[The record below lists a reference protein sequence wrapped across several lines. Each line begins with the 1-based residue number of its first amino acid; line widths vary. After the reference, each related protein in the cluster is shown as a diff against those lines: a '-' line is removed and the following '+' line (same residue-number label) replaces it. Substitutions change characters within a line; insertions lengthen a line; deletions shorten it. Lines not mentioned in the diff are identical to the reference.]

1 MTDDSPN
8 PTPSGRDARVPV
20 AVLISGRGS
29 NLEALIDAARDADY
43 PARIVLVVS
52 NKADAAGLNHAQAA
66 GIATRVIPHRDF
78 PNREA
83 FDAALDAVLREAGVQ
98 YVCLA
103 GFMRLLT
110 PGFVAAWQD
119 RILNIH
125 PALLPA
131 FRGLDTH
138 ARALAAGVR
147 FSGCT
152 AHLVRAEMDDG
163 PIIAQAVVPVL
174 PDDDAERLAA
184 RVLAAEHRC
193 LPMALALLAAGHVV
207 VDGQRAHVHAK
218 PAIDAG
224 LFNPRLDSD
233 KFG

>member
-1 MTDDSPN
+1 MGAVSTETEP
-8 PTPSGRDARVPV
+8 DARVPV

-29 NLEALIDAARDADY
+29 NLKSLIEAAQDAGY
-43 PARIVLVVS
+43 PARIVLVIS
-52 NKADAAGLNHAQAA
+52 NVADAAGLDHARKA
-66 GIATRVIPHRDF
+66 GIPTRVIPHRDF
-78 PNREA
+78 DSRED
-83 FDAALDAVLREAGVQ
+83 FDAALDAALRETDVQ

-110 PGFVAAWQD
+110 PGFVTAWPD

-152 AHLVRAEMDDG
+152 AHLVRPEMDDG

-174 PDDDAERLAA
+174 PDDTTERLGA
-184 RVLAAEHRC
+184 RVLQAEHRC
-193 LPMALALLAAGHVV
+193 LPHALALLTAGRVTV
-207 VDGQRAHVHAK
+207 EGQRAHVHAQ
-218 PAIDAG
+218 PAPSASV
-224 LFNPRLDSD
+224 FNPRLDPPEL
-233 KFG
+233 G

>member
-1 MTDDSPN
+1 MSIETGS
-8 PTPSGRDARVPV
+8 DARAPV

-29 NLEALIDAARDADY
+29 NLKSLIEAARDADY
-43 PARIVLVVS
+43 PARIALVIS
-52 NKADAAGLNHAQAA
+52 NVAEAAGLDYARRA
-66 GIATRVIPHRDF
+66 GIPARVIPHRDF
-78 PNREA
+78 DGREA
-83 FDAALDAVLREAGVQ
+83 FDAALDAALREAGVQ

-110 PGFVAAWQD
+110 PGFVTAWPD

-152 AHLVRAEMDDG
+152 AHLVRPEMDDG
-163 PIIAQAVVPVL
+163 PIISQAVVPVL
-174 PDDDAERLAA
+174 PDDDAARLGA
-184 RVLAAEHRC
+184 RVLEAEHQC
-193 LPMALALLAAGHVV
+193 LPHALALLTAGRVLV
-207 VDGQRAHVHAK
+207 EGQRTRVHAR
-218 PAIDAG
+218 PASSTGI
-224 LFNPRLDSD
+224 FNPRLDAL
-233 KFG
+233 KMG